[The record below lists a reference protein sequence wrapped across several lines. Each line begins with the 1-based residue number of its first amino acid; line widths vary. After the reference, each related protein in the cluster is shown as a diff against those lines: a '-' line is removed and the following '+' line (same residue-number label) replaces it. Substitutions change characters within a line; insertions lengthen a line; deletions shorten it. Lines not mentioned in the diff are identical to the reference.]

1 MKVLY
6 SELKQFLPNLKA
18 SPKAVG
24 EALTMTGLLMDA
36 LEEVTIGGKK
46 DWLIGL
52 EVRQNRPDCLGV
64 LGIAREVAASFNLA
78 FNLPKYNLGKQTRVP
93 QVKVKAVGDVRRVCV
108 LQVDGLRNDGKSPEW
123 LAQTIELHGMNSV
136 SLLVDISNYAMI
148 MTGYPNHIFDAGK
161 VVGGLVWERSAK
173 AQTLTSLD
181 GTTLELKKGKELV
194 VSDNLGPLVLAS
206 AVGGR
211 RSAISERTIS
221 VLGEVAVYDGAKM
234 KADARGLG
242 VVTEA
247 SSRLEKDLSAEDVA
261 WALSFLGQALV
272 KYAGGVVSSTMFD
285 YYPAASRKA
294 GAKIT
299 LDADLAARY
308 GGVSISLTETERLLK
323 RFGFEVSR
331 KSGESLQVVAP
342 SWRPDV
348 TKVADVAE
356 EVLRLYGFQN
366 IKPTPPALR
375 PVADVTPKNV
385 ILSRLL
391 ETGLSAAGLDEVLS
405 LPLTT
410 TEWNSKTALQDF
422 EEIRTQNAINEEVP
436 VLRQSLAGGLLNQQ
450 HEFIRRGVTHVEL
463 FEIGKVFGKQ
473 GRKTVELERCGLLV
487 QSGTAQQAVAR
498 MYDVVQTQLR
508 GLGAVRIGFDTL
520 SRVPALANP
529 HAAWHIAIGSKVVG
543 WMYQVQP
550 LELSGNRTVGST
562 VYAELDYEQLLLA
575 VPTEHPRPAQELLTR
590 LVVLDGNV
598 ETENR
603 EAFDE
608 QVVKITRAIGR
619 PQLWSLE
626 VVDGFKLD
634 SGKTRYTLRVTYQN
648 LTDSQAKA
656 LHEQAFVANKV

>member
-64 LGIAREVAASFNLA
+64 LGVAREVAACFNIP
-78 FNLPKYNLGKQTRVP
+78 FVLPKYVLGKSTRVP

-108 LQVDGLRNDGKSPEW
+108 LQVDGLRNDGPSPEW

-161 VVGGLVWERSAK
+161 VVGGLVWERSTK
-173 AQTLTSLD
+173 VQTLTTLD
-181 GTTLELKKGKELV
+181 GTTLELKKNKELV

-211 RSAISERTIS
+211 RSAISDRTVS
-221 VLGEVAVYDGAKM
+221 VLGEVAVYNSAKM
-234 KADARGLG
+234 KSDARGLG
-242 VVTEA
+242 VTTEA
-247 SSRLEKDLSAEDVA
+247 STRLEKELSAEDVA

-272 KYAGGVVSSTMFD
+272 KYAGGTVNSALFD
-285 YYPAASRKA
+285 YYPAPSRKP

-299 LDADLAARY
+299 LGADLSARY
-308 GGVSISLTETERLLK
+308 GGVTISLAETERLLK
-323 RFGFEVSR
+323 RYGFTVSR
-331 KSGESLQVVAP
+331 KTSDSLQVVAP

-348 TKVADVAE
+348 TTVADVAE

-366 IKPTPPALR
+366 IKPIPPALR
-375 PVADVTPKNV
+375 PVADVTPKN
-385 ILSRLL
+385 ITLSRLL
-391 ETGLSAAGLDEVLS
+391 ETGLSGAGFDEVLS

-410 TEWNSKTALQDF
+410 TEWNRKTALQDF

-450 HEFIRRGVTHVEL
+450 HEFIRRGVTHVQL

-473 GRKTVELERCGLLV
+473 GRKIVELERCGLLV
-487 QSGTAQQAVAR
+487 QSETAQHAVSQ
-498 MYDVVQTQLR
+498 MYDAVQTQLR
-508 GLGAVRIGFDTL
+508 QLGAVRIGFDTL

-529 HAAWHIAIGSKVVG
+529 HAAWNITIGTKIVG

-550 LELSGNRTVGST
+550 LELSGNRTVGGT
-562 VYAELDYEQLLLA
+562 VYAELDYEQIVLTI
-575 VPTEHPRPAQELLTR
+575 PGEHPRPAQELLTK

-603 EAFDE
+603 EEFEAC
-608 QVVKITRAIGR
+608 VVKITRTIGR

-626 VVDGFKLD
+626 VVDGFVLG
-634 SGKTRYTLRVTYQN
+634 SGRTRYTLRVTYQN
-648 LTDSQAKA
+648 LTDNQAKA
-656 LHEQAFVANKV
+656 LHEQAFAANKT

>member
-64 LGIAREVAASFNLA
+64 LGVAREVAACFNIP
-78 FNLPKYNLGKQTRVP
+78 FVLPKYILGKSTRVP

-108 LQVDGLRNDGKSPEW
+108 LQVDGLRNDGPSPEW

-161 VVGGLVWERSAK
+161 VVGGLVWERSTK
-173 AQTLTSLD
+173 VQTLTTLD
-181 GTTLELKKGKELV
+181 GTTLELKKNKELV

-211 RSAISERTIS
+211 RSAISDRTVS
-221 VLGEVAVYDGAKM
+221 VLGEVAVYNSAKM
-234 KADARGLG
+234 KSDARGLG
-242 VVTEA
+242 VTTEA
-247 SSRLEKDLSAEDVA
+247 STRLEKELSAEDVA

-272 KYAGGVVSSTMFD
+272 KYAGGKVNSALFD
-285 YYPAASRKA
+285 YYPAPSRKP

-299 LDADLAARY
+299 LGADLSARY
-308 GGVSISLTETERLLK
+308 GGVTISLTETERLLK
-323 RFGFEVSR
+323 RYGFTVSR
-331 KSGESLQVVAP
+331 KTSDSLQVVAP

-348 TKVADVAE
+348 TTVADVAE

-366 IKPTPPALR
+366 IKPIPPALR
-375 PVADVTPKNV
+375 PVADVTPKN
-385 ILSRLL
+385 ITLSRLL
-391 ETGLSAAGLDEVLS
+391 ETGLSGAGFDEVLS

-410 TEWNSKTALQDF
+410 TEWNRKTALQDF

-450 HEFIRRGVTHVEL
+450 HEFIRRGVTHVQL

-473 GRKTVELERCGLLV
+473 GRKIVELERCGLLV
-487 QSGTAQQAVAR
+487 QSETAQHAVSQ
-498 MYDVVQTQLR
+498 MYDAVQTQLR
-508 GLGAVRIGFDTL
+508 QLGAVRIGFDTL

-529 HAAWHIAIGSKVVG
+529 HAAWNITIGTKIVG

-550 LELSGNRTVGST
+550 LELSGNRTVGGT
-562 VYAELDYEQLLLA
+562 VYAELDYEQIVLTI
-575 VPTEHPRPAQELLTR
+575 PGEHPRPAQELLTK

-603 EAFDE
+603 EEFEAC
-608 QVVKITRAIGR
+608 VVKITRTIGR

-626 VVDGFKLD
+626 VVDGFALG
-634 SGKTRYTLRVTYQN
+634 SGRTRYTLRVTYQN
-648 LTDSQAKA
+648 LTDNQAKA
-656 LHEQAFVANKV
+656 LHEQAFAANKT